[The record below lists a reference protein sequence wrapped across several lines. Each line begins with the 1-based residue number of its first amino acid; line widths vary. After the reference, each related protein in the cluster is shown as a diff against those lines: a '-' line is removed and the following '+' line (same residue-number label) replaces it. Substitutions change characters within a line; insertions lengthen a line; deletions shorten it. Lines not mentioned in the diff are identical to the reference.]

1 MRTSA
6 SYRPTDLATAAGG
19 FTLLEML
26 IVLVM
31 LTAVSALVA
40 PRLIRTYDAVAGSG
54 ERAEV
59 RRQLERLPLEARAM
73 YAPLAFEADDPAL
86 ALHLEL
92 PEGWTVVPQDA
103 FRVEATGLCPGGAR
117 LRVAGR
123 GAVET
128 WRLAPPGCEVRDAP

>member
-1 MRTSA
+1 MPTSA
-6 SYRPTDLATAAGG
+6 SSRRTDLARAPGG

-54 ERAEV
+54 ERADV
-59 RRQLERLPLEARAM
+59 RRQLERLPLQARAV
-73 YAPLAFEADDPAL
+73 YAPLVFERDDPSL
-86 ALHLEL
+86 AMQLEL

-103 FRVEATGLCPGGAR
+103 FRVEATGLCPASAR

-128 WRLAPPGCEVRDAP
+128 WWIEPPGCEVRDAP